1 MTRTTP
7 SRFGHVARNGAL
19 AVPVALVLVNAL
31 AYLLL
36 LVGARGLDHDAYGQ
50 LVALLSV
57 LLVGSVPALALQ
69 TVTARRV
76 AAGEGAAGT
85 ARAATLLGCGAAVV
99 LLAVAGPLA
108 GFLNLSSAT
117 GLYLIAAALP
127 ATTWFGLL
135 LGIAQGSERF
145 VLLGVVSVVQ
155 GIGRSG
161 GGLIG
166 LAVSPTQNAAVA
178 GVAIGTTVA
187 LLPGV
192 ATVARQGAHAAG
204 LGGGAG
210 IRSVLAEITHAMHGH
225 GAFLLLAN
233 LDLLLARHV
242 LDSDQAAIYAA
253 GAVVARGAL
262 WLPQSVGQ
270 IVFARMTAHDRHQ
283 RVVRIGAAV
292 IAALGAALVLVVAVS
307 GHLVVAVIGGGYDEL
322 ASIGWVFALIGA
334 SQALVQFGVLAGLAV
349 RRAGRIAVL
358 WIVMA
363 VEAVGILAV
372 PRPTDAGG
380 VAALVAV
387 VVGAAAVLI
396 IGLALRV
403 SAAGERVVERP
414 ADGSAG
420 FVTGG

>member
-1 MTRTTP
+1 MTRMTP
-7 SRFGHVARNGAL
+7 SRFGHVARSGAL
-19 AVPVALVLVNAL
+19 AVPAALVLVNAL

-85 ARAATLLGCGAAVV
+85 ARAATLLGFGATGL

-108 GFLNLSSAT
+108 AFLNLSSST

-127 ATTWFGLL
+127 ATTWFGVL
-135 LGIAQGSERF
+135 LGIAQGAERF

-166 LAVSPTQNAAVA
+166 LAVSPTQDAAVA
-178 GVAIGTTVA
+178 GAAIGTTLA
-187 LLPGV
+187 LLPAAV
-192 ATVARQGAHAAG
+192 AVGRHRIEHDGRIA
-204 LGGGAG
+204 GGGVRA
-210 IRSVLAEITHAMHGH
+210 VLTEITHAMHGH

-242 LDSDQAAIYAA
+242 LDSDQAAVYAA

-270 IVFARMTAHDRHQ
+270 IVFARMTAHEHHLG
-283 RVVRIGAAV
+283 VVRTGVMV
-292 IAALGAALVLVVAVS
+292 IASLGAALVLAVGVS
-307 GHLVVAVIGGGYDEL
+307 GHLVVVVIGGGYDEL
-322 ASIGWVFALIGA
+322 ASIGWLFALIGA

-358 WIVMA
+358 WITMA
-363 VEAVGILAV
+363 IEAVGILGV

-403 SAAGERVVERP
+403 TSAGGQVVERP